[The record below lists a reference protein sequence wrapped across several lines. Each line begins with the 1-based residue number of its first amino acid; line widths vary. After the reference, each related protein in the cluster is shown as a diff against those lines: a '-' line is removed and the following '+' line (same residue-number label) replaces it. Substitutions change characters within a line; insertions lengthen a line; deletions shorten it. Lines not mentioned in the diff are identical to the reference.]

1 MVKLSEFYRKAKNI
15 LEKSGIESCD
25 FDTRCIIEDVLGMS
39 FARLIIYDKYISQ
52 QHQEIMT
59 DMIKK
64 RSSGYPLQYILG
76 EWEFYGLPFIVGEGV
91 LIPRPDT
98 ETLVDK
104 VLEYAGKHENLKIA
118 DLCSGSGCIATAI
131 EKNTVNSDVYAVEI
145 SDIAYKYLEKNI
157 ELNSSSV
164 KPYKADVLRYETAEK
179 FRDFDVIVSNPPY
192 LTEDDMKHLQKE
204 VSYEPEMALYGNSDG
219 LEFYR
224 RIPEI
229 WYNSLKHGGMMAF
242 EVGMGQAQDVAEI
255 LKENG
260 FKDIKAVNDLSGIAR
275 AVYGRKF

>member
-1 MVKLSEFYRKAKNI
+1 
-15 LEKSGIESCD
+15 
-25 FDTRCIIEDVLGMS
+25 
-39 FARLIIYDKYISQ
+39 
-52 QHQEIMT
+52 MT